1 MLLES
6 NPGKKLKISYSK
18 IIFSVLTF
26 ICLLFSLNVHAQGD
40 LFINP
45 KRIVFEGQKHFQEIN
60 LANIGK
66 DTARYVISFIQ
77 IRMKE
82 DGNFEQIEKPDSGQN
97 FASKYLRIFPRMVT
111 LAPKESQVVKV
122 QVNQNSKL
130 TDGEYRSHLYFRAV
144 PKEIPLGESVAKDS
158 TAKGVSVKLTP
169 VYGISIPVIIRI
181 GEDNTKVTLSD
192 LKFEKEKDNRPFLK
206 FRFNRTG
213 NMSVY
218 GDIAIQYVSDAG
230 KITSAGF
237 IKGVSVYTP
246 NKLRDIKISL
256 DNKTLN
262 YTSGKLLV
270 IYTNSIEG
278 KSEKLASAELK
289 LD

>member
-192 LKFEKEKDNRPFLK
+192 
-206 FRFNRTG
+206 
-213 NMSVY
+213 
-218 GDIAIQYVSDAG
+218 
-230 KITSAGF
+230 
-237 IKGVSVYTP
+237 
-246 NKLRDIKISL
+246 
-256 DNKTLN
+256 
-262 YTSGKLLV
+262 
-270 IYTNSIEG
+270 
-278 KSEKLASAELK
+278 
-289 LD
+289 